1 MSALE
6 KTTALRTEL
15 WNDVLKTDAYRAFT
29 ALDNA
34 VVAMGGDR
42 ANRLILA
49 TLTVKPALG
58 YANAQDVAAVKRRK
72 VKRITQ
78 SQIAER
84 VLKRAGEPLPVGRW
98 LAACIADGI
107 NIKGGDPLPN
117 FRSTVSRSKL
127 FYSFSRNNMFFW
139 WFTGVDLPENW
150 KKAEG
155 PDLLDQSSA
164 FSVSNQEGGGGYAA
178 NVT

>member
-107 NIKGGDPLPN
+107 NIKGGDPLPKATLDSIHRTQLALKGPLTTLVGGG
-117 FRSTVSRSKL
+117 FRSVNVRL
-127 FYSFSRNNMFFW
+127 REEFR
-139 WFTGVDLPENW
+139 L
-150 KKAEG
+150 
-155 PDLLDQSSA
+155 
-164 FSVSNQEGGGGYAA
+164 YA
-178 NVT
+178 NLRPGHCRQRPG